1 MHNVIV
7 FMKIIICVFI
17 LYLNAFT
24 VFGQKVY
31 VNAGTSS
38 SYYHISK
45 DCKILNSYNIPSF
58 TITTEQAKSL
68 GKMKC
73 EYCYN
78 NKDSNLKDERL
89 VASNQQ
95 TNIKKTKFLNTFKQD
110 KLEIPHT
117 SKSVESQQ
125 IEHIG
130 YTTSYNS
137 LLLIPNWVA
146 YCLTAME
153 VEGTYPRPKNKFESD
168 PLVKGKSAEH
178 KDYTNSGYSRGH
190 MAPAADMKWSEQA
203 MYESFYLSN
212 ICPQIAGL
220 NSGVWERLENRCR
233 SLARESDVYICCGPL
248 MENSPKRI
256 GVNRVAVPSGFF
268 KVLCMKRKGKW
279 QAIGFMFPNVACKGS
294 MFDFACS
301 VDDVENI
308 TGHNFFH
315 CLPDDLENSIESI
328 FMIKNWQ

>member
-1 MHNVIV
+1 
-7 FMKIIICVFI
+7 MKKNFCVFL
-17 LYLNAFT
+17 LYLNALT

-38 SYYHISK
+38 PYYHITK
-45 DCKILNSYNIPSF
+45 ECKNFKSYNSPTF
-58 TITTEQAKSL
+58 TITTEQVKSL
-68 GKMKC
+68 GKNKC
-73 EYCYN
+73 DYCYN
-78 NKDSNLKDERL
+78 ESVLKDERL
-89 VASNQQ
+89 VASTQQ
-95 TNIKKTKFLNTFKQD
+95 TNVKDTKSSNIFNQD
-110 KLEIPHT
+110 KLEIPQT
-117 SKSVESQQ
+117 SKSVKSLQ

-137 LLLIPNWVA
+137 TLLIPNWVA
-146 YCLTAME
+146 YCLTEIE
-153 VEGTYPRPKNKFESD
+153 VEGTYPRPKIKFEPD

-178 KDYTNSGYSRGH
+178 KDYTNSGYTRGH
-190 MAPAADMKWSEQA
+190 MAPAADMNWSEQA

-212 ICPQIAGL
+212 ICPQIAEL
-220 NSGVWERLENRCR
+220 NCGVWERLENRCR

-248 MENSPKRI
+248 MENYPKRI
-256 GVNRVAVPSGFF
+256 GVNKVAVPSGFF

-294 MFDFACS
+294 MFDFVCS
-301 VDDVENI
+301 VDEIETI

-315 CLPDDLENSIESI
+315 SLPDDLEDSIESK